1 MLQNEE
7 LKNYIE
13 TNSTI
18 ELSSFVQAEINLN
31 SAEIISKI
39 GNYRYRPQEDLNVYS
54 ETGDL
59 YTNIYDPNDEENLYT
74 GATDSDITI
83 DGGFE
88 DDGTPYIKTLPKEK
102 EKLLF
107 SLEDCFNRFRPRS
120 GIHKLRYFQFQTNDE
135 DSPTQYNFTHYTNQF
150 LVSRP
155 RFYMSDRNDK
165 FKYWTSY
172 RSEVV
177 DNSTI
182 IRGLSSTIEDE
193 ENGGF
198 YMNDASP
205 FIVYNKTIPVNRV
218 VVKMQTYISEE
229 DFDLGPF
236 GELADPF
243 VGDAKKIA
251 PVYWTI
257 EGLVENSWTEL
268 ISFDNLSTRSDDTP
282 IIGPDGY
289 VEIAYGPLGTNP
301 ETYGWFLYEDGLIAD
316 APHITQ
322 PVNPPTISGGYKEF
336 QYLKGL
342 RIVVHTMSKKNAMFE
357 LIELSPRLSIDM
369 SDRVSGFEINK
380 IASDVGV
387 SGLPVGQLLASTG
400 KLEIFDFDQSFS
412 DKNSDSILGEF
423 AKRNIQF
430 KFYETLSSQNTNYY
444 VPIKVL
450 YAESFPEASVE
461 DRMLSIDL
469 RDLYFYFENTSAPE
483 LLIKNSS
490 LSFAISLI
498 LDSIG
503 FSNYIFK
510 RVYKKD
516 EDGQDLEDVNGN
528 KIFEDD
534 PIIPYF
540 FVGPDK
546 SVAQILN
553 DLAVSTQ
560 SSMYFDE
567 YNNFVV
573 MSKQYTLPDED
584 DRDIDITLYGS
595 KDNSEENSDK
605 IENILS
611 IGSKENNIFNDGK
624 INYSTR
630 YIQRSYGSIRQASL
644 TDRDKTWIYK
654 PAFLWEITGSEATK
668 SINEELTNQ
677 SNYVLAAI
685 PIDKDLNELLPEVV
699 DHELVNN
706 YFDLGEGVYWI
717 ARYNGYFYAN
727 KEVIRYDAV
736 EYTVDG
742 LGEKLITSVQEY
754 QNFFSKVPFK
764 GRIYPT
770 GRVRIYSEPYYESY
784 NPQTNLIETN
794 PTLNTATR
802 LKNGPV
808 AKHGRGQFGTTVS
821 FHFAGPSEYWL
832 DTNEATAKVGGCVM
846 ESRYLLNSSLTLPVT
861 SQPSLTKRA
870 GLDFQKNS
878 LRTTRN
884 GIIKNFLSGTE
895 HLETTVNTLYSTQT
909 GTIQSSA
916 LVMSGPVFKENISPI
931 DFISYVYKPLENKFK
946 NFGTRMRIV
955 GKQDN
960 NDSRIQSPSGSSI
973 YYSSRQTG
981 PDQNSNIGGASGGI
995 SILLN
1000 PETNS
1005 GYFFEI
1011 AALTE
1016 NNVNNLSGGG
1026 EVANVFFYKTA
1037 FNIETMGNGTIEYS
1051 SLPNNPIYDS
1061 IKKTLTSSSNA
1072 KLSINDIAKNS
1083 RVLITGTN
1091 EGYYKLIDVGRENVG
1106 AIPGKP
1112 WILALDEL
1120 AIPIKLYSGFAPI
1133 LVDDGLFTGQ
1143 HRLTGEESPTVFD
1156 LSVEY
1161 EEVSGGIEF
1170 TLFLNNKI
1178 IAKVFDSNP
1187 LPIHNNMALFNRG
1200 SSKCMFEHIY
1210 AVAPNYADNSLIT
1223 IGNVYNESGTRE
1235 EFRRFTMTQAVRS
1248 SYLSGIST
1256 SEPPKFDMFY
1266 DEFGTIMREA
1276 AYFNVKYDKAFPA
1289 IYSKL
1294 SPTFNSMQGYVVS
1307 GYTPSAYRAEFL
1319 IFNATDTALSLDES
1333 SGNYLRI
1340 QGITFTQESTHSLSV
1355 DEYFSKKSDFSSPSF
1370 IGEIEVEN
1378 AAASKKSFQDI
1389 KNSRVT
1395 YGKNE
1400 FSLDTPYIQSQDA
1413 ATEMM
1418 GWLVSKITKPRKSIG
1433 IEIFANPMIQLGDI
1447 VNIYY
1452 KKDSQD
1458 EIAEETE
1465 RFVIYQIEY
1474 FRSDNGPQMTL
1485 YLSEVA

>member
-59 YTNIYDPNDEENLYT
+59 YTNIYDPDDEENLYT

-150 LVSRP
+150 LASRP

-257 EGLVENSWTEL
+257 EGLVENAWTEL

-357 LIELSPRLSIDM
+357 LIELSPRLSVDM

-490 LSFAISLI
+490 LSFAVSLI

-832 DTNEATAKVGGCVM
+832 DTNEATAKVSGCVM

-916 LVMSGPVFKENISPI
+916 LVMSGPVFEENISPI

-973 YYSSRQTG
+973 YYSSRQTS

-1051 SLPNNPIYDS
+1051 SLPNNPIYDP

-1156 LSVEY
+1156 LSIEY
-1161 EEVSGGIEF
+1161 EEVNGGIEF

-1178 IAKVFDSNP
+1178 IAKVFDPNP

-1447 VNIYY
+1447 VNIHY

-1458 EIAEETE
+1458 QIAEETE

-1474 FRSDNGPQMTL
+1474 FRSDNGPQMTV